1 MGFSPGSGSRIP
13 LTSAQLYSLQ
23 RAVGVGDCL
32 LQTLWPLGQWGQWQ
46 KALAQIENRVCPV
59 SGEGEEGPMVHG
71 RYLVAALPR
80 APFLAKSILMGK
92 QWCWP
97 QVVNWEGREA
107 RKLSVLSAPVSKIL
121 PTSPPA
127 TWHINPS
134 RALSTALFRLRD
146 LRESSL

>member
-1 MGFSPGSGSRIP
+1 MSRKEGSGVQPRQWFSKSPNFSPTIQPPDSSR
-13 LTSAQLYSLQ
+13 
-23 RAVGVGDCL
+23 G
-32 LQTLWPLGQWGQWQ
+32 WGLPF
-46 KALAQIENRVCPV
+46 ADTVAFGPVRPVAEGTENRVCPV
-59 SGEGEEGPMVHG
+59 SGGGEEGPMVHG

-92 QWCWP
+92 QWRRP

-134 RALSTALFRLRD
+134 RALSTVLLRRRD
-146 LRESSL
+146 P